1 MKRNIFIAI
10 VLVLVAL
17 GGLAAVKTMQIKT
30 LIAAGKSFVPPPET
44 VSSFV
49 AREEK
54 WPTTLSAIGSIAAA
68 QGITITPEL
77 AGTVTE
83 IAFESGAVVAKGDLL
98 VRLDTSSEAA
108 QLRSVAA
115 QQEWDAINLK
125 RLQNL
130 RKENTISQSE
140 LDAAEIAAKQSQA
153 SADNIRATIEKK
165 TLRAPFAG
173 RTGIRQV
180 NLGESL
186 DKSKA
191 VVSLQALTPVYGDF
205 SLPQQQLALV
215 KPGMKVRVV
224 TDTFPGQQFDG
235 ELTAINPDLD
245 PVTRS
250 VRVQATF
257 QNADQLLRPGMFAR
271 MEVILPEEKD
281 ALAIPAT
288 SILSAPY
295 GDSVYVINTIPATNG
310 VSEHLVVKQ
319 QFVRINRTHGDYVSV
334 ETGLKAGDRVVTSGI
349 FKLRNGMSVI
359 ENNEISPKSGNAPK
373 PSDS

>member
-1 MKRNIFIAI
+1 MKRNVFIAI

-17 GGLAAVKTMQIKT
+17 GALAAVKTMQIKT

-54 WPTTLSAIGSIAAA
+54 WQSTLSAVGSIAAA

-77 AGTVTE
+77 EGTVRE

-98 VRLDTSSEAA
+98 VRLDTASEEA

-165 TLRAPFAG
+165 TIRAPFAG

-271 MEVILPEEKD
+271 IEVILPEEKN
-281 ALAIPAT
+281 ALAIPGT
-288 SILSAPY
+288 SVLSAPY
-295 GDSVYVINTIPATNG
+295 GDSVYVINTMPATNG
-310 VSEHLVVKQ
+310 TPEHLVVKQ

-334 ETGLKAGDRVVTSGI
+334 ETGLKPGDRVVTSGI

-359 ENNEISPKSGNAPK
+359 ENNEISPKSGNSPK